1 MAQIKP
7 WLPLSN
13 KKLRTIGLSSAKAR
27 AESFFIRELNGAR
40 EKNGLWMGLVHFFIR
55 EDLTPNYNSTLL
67 SLRWSLEKPLA
78 KVLVLLGRTVTSPC
92 LYRECELI
100 LAGGSSYA
108 PGS

>member
-1 MAQIKP
+1 
-7 WLPLSN
+7 
-13 KKLRTIGLSSAKAR
+13 
-27 AESFFIRELNGAR
+27 
-40 EKNGLWMGLVHFFIR
+40 MGLVHFFIR
-55 EDLTPNYNSTLL
+55 EDLTPNYSSTIL
-67 SLRWSLEKPLA
+67 SLFDGLCSASSDEDSLSNLSLEKPLA